1 MTGSASRPGRFAAR
15 LAFYLAVQL
24 GLLAMAVLH
33 AFDTPSFIYQA
44 F

>member
-1 MTGSASRPGRFAAR
+1 MTASGNPRARFAAR

-24 GLLAMAVLH
+24 ALLAMAVLH